1 MELDVEHKHH
11 VHFVCKAALKW
22 LQILYRFKCIDC
34 MLPKWFYDISSE
46 MFTGCIWDK
55 QICEQSIIYVLGT
68 LKLQGYIQDSDC
80 IVADKGFT
88 IREEWSKLKNLNH
101 KPINMALK
109 YVKIKVNISL
119 EYLGFKYELWPRDNG
134 NNKSSKNKHTGRA
147 VYILEPAMV
156 SQFCYF

>member
-1 MELDVEHKHH
+1 MSVGCKELKRKEGKI
-11 VHFVCKAALKW
+11 KS
-22 LQILYRFKCIDC
+22 
-34 MLPKWFYDISSE
+34 DI
-46 MFTGCIWDK
+46 
-55 QICEQSIIYVLGT
+55 
-68 LKLQGYIQDSDC
+68 
-80 IVADKGFT
+80 A
-88 IREEWSKLKNLNH
+88 KNLNH
-101 KPINMALK
+101 KPVNMALK

>member
-1 MELDVEHKHH
+1 MFIVIFWTFWKLLLKNVH
-11 VHFVCKAALKW
+11 VCSLERKA
-22 LQILYRFKCIDC
+22 
-34 MLPKWFYDISSE
+34 
-46 MFTGCIWDK
+46 
-55 QICEQSIIYVLGT
+55 
-68 LKLQGYIQDSDC
+68 
-80 IVADKGFT
+80 
-88 IREEWSKLKNLNH
+88 LKNLNH
-101 KPINMALK
+101 KPVNMALK